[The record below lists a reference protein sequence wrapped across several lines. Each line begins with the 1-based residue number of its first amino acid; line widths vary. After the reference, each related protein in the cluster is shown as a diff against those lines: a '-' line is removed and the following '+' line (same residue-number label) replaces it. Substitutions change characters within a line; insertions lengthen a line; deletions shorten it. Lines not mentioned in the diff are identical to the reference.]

1 MAEEHDKTHRLLFN
15 FASMVED
22 LIRICLPGPWIER
35 LDFSSLEQVSERFLD
50 EDGDMKRREADLIW
64 RVRYGLGDGDSP
76 GGEQDWFYIYLNLEH
91 MSQIRRLMVLDTENY
106 RLGAWKQIARNA
118 PDQLPD
124 GLLPP
129 ILSVVF
135 YNGDQ
140 EWRPRMLPELVRTI
154 PDAPPG
160 FELGTFVL
168 VDAQRWQVTRVE
180 SPLEALFKLEQ
191 VESIDDVKTATRQTR
206 DAVGTDAELARAFV
220 ALLNNVVFRKL
231 APDDEKP
238 LRIESLEETT
248 MLEQRIERIAQGL
261 ILQGKAEGILQ
272 GEAAGIRKG
281 EAAGIRKGEA
291 AGIRKGER
299 QARESLFLKLY
310 AAKFGQAPSEIS
322 ERAARATARQL
333 ETWSERLLTV
343 DRPDHLFL
351 D

>member
-1 MAEEHDKTHRLLFN
+1 MT
-15 FASMVED
+15 
-22 LIRICLPGPWIER
+22 P
-35 LDFSSLEQVSERFLD
+35 
-50 EDGDMKRREADLIW
+50 
-64 RVRYGLGDGDSP
+64 
-76 GGEQDWFYIYLNLEH
+76 
-91 MSQIRRLMVLDTENY
+91 
-106 RLGAWKQIARNA
+106 
-118 PDQLPD
+118 
-124 GLLPP
+124 
-129 ILSVVF
+129 
-135 YNGDQ
+135 
-140 EWRPRMLPELVRTI
+140 
-154 PDAPPG
+154 
-160 FELGTFVL
+160 
-168 VDAQRWQVTRVE
+168 
-180 SPLEALFKLEQ
+180 
-191 VESIDDVKTATRQTR
+191 TRQTR
-206 DAVGTDAELARAFV
+206 DAVSTDAVGTDAELARAFV

-322 ERAARATARQL
+322 ERAARATAQQL

-343 DRPDHLFL
+343 DRPDQLFL